1 MFGPPPMPDVP
12 AVRGK
17 ADVQERLVQLVDAY
31 CQRVYPAVL
40 GLHDGG
46 SVSSPLGIWLLLAA
60 CGHAATGA
68 DRTNLELSLGCS
80 VGEAQKLLEAFVAE
94 TPSALHAQL
103 AVWGSAGVDD
113 SAFRRWYRCLP
124 SGIDVGGMPSQAQ
137 ADEWAQRHT
146 GGLVQR
152 FPARLEDALLVLASV
167 VAADVTWSRPF
178 EVVARRDLFPSS
190 RWLDGV
196 ERLLSDGDPTPH
208 TMLATTRAAGVVAVH
223 LAVAVDGLA
232 VLSVSAAPS
241 VPREAVLMATH
252 EVASL
257 VRGVRSPAAKCSLFD
272 LPVGSGHSWQITQ
285 RKIATQVAREH
296 VERIGAVTLPAWR
309 VENELDLTRSDLFGA
324 PSVLSALLGLLSPNQ
339 EAVAMAA
346 TQTAVASYTRSGFQA
361 AAITAFVAFSGISRP
376 AQRRGVERV
385 ADLRFDHPHS
395 AIALAGSAD
404 SFLGHAAPS
413 PWFGLPLFT
422 AWIDQAAEVNDPAAT
437 SERKAAP

>member
-1 MFGPPPMPDVP
+1 MPDGP
-12 AVRGK
+12 AAPEARN
-17 ADVQERLVQLVDAY
+17 AQERLVQLVDAY
-31 CQRVYPAVL
+31 CRRVYPAVL

-60 CGHAATGA
+60 CGSAATGS
-68 DRTNLELSLGCS
+68 DRTNLELALGCS
-80 VGEAQKLLEAFVAE
+80 VAEAQRLLQAFVAE
-94 TPSALHAQL
+94 TPSALHVQL

-113 SAFRRWYRCLP
+113 SAFRGWYRCLP

-146 GGLVQR
+146 DGLIQR
-152 FPARLEDALLVLASV
+152 FPVQLEDALLVLASV
-167 VAADVTWSRPF
+167 MATDVTWSRPF
-178 EVVARRDLFPSS
+178 DVVARRDLFPSN

-196 ERLLSDGDPTPH
+196 QRLLSDRDPTRH

-241 VPREAVLMATH
+241 VSREAVLLATH

-257 VRGVRSPAAKCSLFD
+257 VRGVPSPATRCSLFD

-285 RKIATQVAREH
+285 RKIATHVARDH
-296 VERIGAVTLPAWR
+296 VQRIGAVTLPAWR
-309 VENELDLTRSDLFGA
+309 LENTLDLTRSDLFGA
-324 PSVLSALLGLLSPNQ
+324 PAALSALLGLLGPNQ
-339 EAVAMAA
+339 EAAGITA
-346 TQTAVASYTRSGFQA
+346 TQTAVATYARSGFQA
-361 AAITAFVAFSGISRP
+361 AAITAFVALSGISRP
-376 AQRRGVERV
+376 AQRRGVERI

-404 SFLGHAAPS
+404 SFLGHATPS

-422 AWIDQAAEVNDPAAT
+422 AWIDQAAEVSDPAAT
-437 SERKAAP
+437 SGQGATP